1 MIIID
6 DPHFS
11 HSYWYPDFALAS
23 PASRPP
29 RWAKACRCPGGNTTP
44 SARRNG
50 PASEAPSWEPGA
62 MRCCSHFVKFW
73 HFLTSCVF
81 WTFLY
86 MFWLFSNVE
95 VVSNWL
101 RSWLTMSECT
111 SDVMYQWCLE
121 ICRRLSIDPS
131 GSSSQRDG
139 HCTRASSNHIIVWLI
154 LLNQPRMVQPW
165 KNHPSSKFFGDG
177 KPWTTETTDYQ
188 QSILYSNSFD
198 HINSEHTQCIYS
210 ASSLWQFIFV

>member
-81 WTFLY
+81 WTVLY

-101 RSWLTMSECT
+101 RSWLTMSGCT
-111 SDVMYQWCLE
+111 CHDVPCSLYPTRIIPKTRSGVEHRMVL
-121 ICRRLSIDPS
+121 S
-131 GSSSQRDG
+131 GSTG
-139 HCTRASSNHIIVWLI
+139 FLHILQY
-154 LLNQPRMVQPW
+154 N
-165 KNHPSSKFFGDG
+165 
-177 KPWTTETTDYQ
+177 
-188 QSILYSNSFD
+188 SI
-198 HINSEHTQCIYS
+198 I
-210 ASSLWQFIFV
+210 